1 MVIKAWDA
9 RWLRMKAKNQ
19 KPKVFLALNRARS
32 PPVQQWRL
40 DRSLVFIWYYLPSFS
55 SPVPSSLVW
64 LPPEQDYESTI
75 HMSFLFVFSF
85 KIGPSELFCIWSYSV
100 CDVLFLYLIKRVVP
114 FMNLVF
120 LCNNYFLKWGV
131 VSSVGL
137 RIDATDNN
145 EKLSPPISLKL
156 TPTSS
161 Y

>member
-1 MVIKAWDA
+1 MY
-9 RWLRMKAKNQ
+9 
-19 KPKVFLALNRARS
+19 LA
-32 PPVQQWRL
+32 
-40 DRSLVFIWYYLPSFS
+40 
-55 SPVPSSLVW
+55 
-64 LPPEQDYESTI
+64 
-75 HMSFLFVFSF
+75 
-85 KIGPSELFCIWSYSV
+85 
-100 CDVLFLYLIKRVVP
+100 
-114 FMNLVF
+114 F